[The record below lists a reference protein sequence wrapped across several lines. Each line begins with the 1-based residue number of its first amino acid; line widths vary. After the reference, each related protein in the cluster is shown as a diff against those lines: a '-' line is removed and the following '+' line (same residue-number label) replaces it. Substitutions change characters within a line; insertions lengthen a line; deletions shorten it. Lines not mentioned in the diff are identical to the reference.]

1 LRLVIAAL
9 LAVAGPFGL
18 VRAALADDPG
28 RVDAYVTPYYDSS
41 GPVIRIGKYS
51 AGLASKNP
59 KTLVA
64 TVQAMKK
71 EWTGLSFVKLYVA
84 AIRLYDAGYRNE
96 ATYWFYTAQYQG
108 RLFAALADQKKL
120 GSIGSPGFEL
130 YHAQNAFFQLAG
142 PNINGYA
149 FGDPD
154 TTAAIVRRV
163 QNENQTVANLQA
175 IYPDVTFIGK
185 AQWNAKNADIN
196 SGLGELAAT
205 IVAQRSEMKQQRV
218 ANGTEARF
226 AHLTST
232 QFPGGY

>member
-1 LRLVIAAL
+1 MRLIIAAL
-9 LAVAGPFGL
+9 LAVAGSLGI

-28 RVDAYVTPYYDSS
+28 RVDAYVTPYYNSS

-51 AGLASKNP
+51 GGLASKNP

-64 TVQAMKK
+64 TVRTMKK
-71 EWTGLSFVKLYVA
+71 KWTGLSFVELYVA
-84 AIRLYDAGYRNE
+84 AISLYDAGYRNE
-96 ATYWFYTAQYQG
+96 ATYWFYTAQYRG
-108 RLFAALADQKKL
+108 RLFASLADQKKL
-120 GSIGSPGFEL
+120 GSIGSPAFEL
-130 YHAQNAFFQLAG
+130 YQAQNAFFQVAG
-142 PNINGYA
+142 TSINGYA
-149 FGDPD
+149 FGEPD

-163 QNENQTVANLQA
+163 QNENRTIGNLQA
-175 IYPDVTFIGK
+175 IYPGVTFIGK
-185 AQWNAKNADIN
+185 AQWKAKNAAIN

-205 IVAQRSEMKQQRV
+205 IVAQRNEMKQQRV